1 MLGER
6 SIIMTSTEIILLCV
20 AIVFNATANILL
32 KFGMFKAPKIV
43 DIGLTGMFIHSLTNL
58 YVWLGLIS
66 FGIAFVSY
74 SIVLTKLKLSI
85 AYPIMTSAGFAIVT
99 VSAIFL
105 FGEMLTWLK
114 VLGILIIA
122 AGIWV
127 VSIAR

>member
-1 MLGER
+1 
-6 SIIMTSTEIILLCV
+6 
-20 AIVFNATANILL
+20 
-32 KFGMFKAPKIV
+32 
-43 DIGLTGMFIHSLTNL
+43 
-58 YVWLGLIS
+58 
-66 FGIAFVSY
+66 
-74 SIVLTKLKLSI
+74 
-85 AYPIMTSAGFAIVT
+85 MTSAGFAIVT